1 MISAALRWLL
11 EHRELILISA
21 SAASVLMLAISAI
34 GLPWFLAR
42 LPSDYFARV
51 SHPDS
56 RLIHQR
62 AHPVRRLAKNVLG
75 AVLGLAGVAML
86 FLPGQGLLTLVVALT
101 LLEFPGKARLQRR
114 LLDNDAVF
122 GALNW
127 IRRRAAKPPFSR

>member
-1 MISAALRWLL
+1 MLARGLRWLV

-21 SAASVLMLAISAI
+21 SAASVLTLAISAVA
-34 GLPWFLAR
+34 LPWFLAR

-62 AHPVRRLAKNVLG
+62 AHPARRLIKNLIG
-75 AVLGLAGVAML
+75 AVLAVAGIAML

-127 IRRRAAKPPFSR
+127 VRRRAAQPPFTR

>member
-1 MISAALRWLL
+1 MIAAALGWLL
-11 EHRELILISA
+11 ERREVILISV
-21 SAASVLMLAISAI
+21 SAASLLMLAISAI

-51 SHPDS
+51 SHDDS
-56 RLIHQR
+56 RLTHQR
-62 AHPVRRLAKNVLG
+62 AHPMRRLAKNALG
-75 AVLGLAGVAML
+75 AVLAIAGIAML

-114 LLDNDAVF
+114 LLDNEAVF

-127 IRRRAAKPPFSR
+127 VRRRASKPPFSR

>member
-1 MISAALRWLL
+1 MIAAALGWLL
-11 EHRELILISA
+11 ERREVILISV
-21 SAASVLMLAISAI
+21 SAASLLMLAISAI

-51 SHPDS
+51 SHADS

-62 AHPVRRLAKNVLG
+62 AHPMRRLAKNALG
-75 AVLGLAGVAML
+75 AVLAIAGIAML

-114 LLDNDAVF
+114 LLDNEAVF

-127 IRRRAAKPPFSR
+127 VRRRASKPPFSR